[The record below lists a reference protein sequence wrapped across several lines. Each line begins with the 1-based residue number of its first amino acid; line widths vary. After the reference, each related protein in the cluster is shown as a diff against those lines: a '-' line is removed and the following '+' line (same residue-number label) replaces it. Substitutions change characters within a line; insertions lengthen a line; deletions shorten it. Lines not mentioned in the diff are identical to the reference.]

1 MPISSSQF
9 GGVDSVTPD
18 ITPPLSLGAST
29 FGSTAQATSWV
40 NRTLGGGKPMSLSK
54 KTMGTTFNFD
64 DNNSMPAIPS
74 SDKGMR

>member
-29 FGSTAQATSWV
+29 FGSAAQATSWV
-40 NRTLGGGKPMSLSK
+40 NRSLGGGKPMSLSK

-64 DNNSMPAIPS
+64 DGNSMPNIPS